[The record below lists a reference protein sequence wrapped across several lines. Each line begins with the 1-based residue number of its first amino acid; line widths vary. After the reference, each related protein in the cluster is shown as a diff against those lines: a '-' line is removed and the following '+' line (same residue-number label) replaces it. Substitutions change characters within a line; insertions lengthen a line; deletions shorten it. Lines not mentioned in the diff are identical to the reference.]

1 MLKPY
6 TLKVEAKQLK
16 ILEELSKRTHIS
28 KSALIR
34 QGIELIVRQTSEDVL
49 TPEIRQE
56 IDQLLRE
63 DRGLLDRLAKA

>member
-6 TLKVEAKQLK
+6 TLKVEVKQLK
-16 ILEELSKRTHIS
+16 ILEELSKRTHIP

-34 QGIELIVRQTSEDVL
+34 KGIELIVRQTSEDVL

-56 IDQLLRE
+56 IDQMLRE